1 MSKERVQI
9 IIRVMPDEKE
19 TIQQLAKENDKS
31 MNQFIVDRVLSE
43 FEEKEE
49 AVQEDGNKKTEGAE
63 PEALDSMSTSGPVFA
78 LLRDQIHAKDKQ
90 INKLQVL
97 IDQQQQLSL
106 SDKKENERLRLN
118 IEELES
124 EDVEDVEEENLDK
137 QSDTTKEETDSKV
150 NKTSA
155 DEVPNEDNKVN
166 KRWWKLWE

>member
-19 TIQQLAKENDKS
+19 TIQQLAKEEDKS

-43 FEEKEE
+43 PEEKEE
-49 AVQEDGNKKTEGAE
+49 AAE
-63 PEALDSMSTSGPVFA
+63 ENDSDEKEETGPEALDSMSTSGPVFA
-78 LLRDQIHAKDKQ
+78 LLRDQIHAKDRQ

-106 SDKKENERLRLN
+106 SDKRENERLRLS
-118 IEELES
+118 IEELEA
-124 EDVEDVEEENLDK
+124 EETEDVEEENLD
-137 QSDTTKEETDSKV
+137 EEAEATEEADSP
-150 NKTSA
+150 A
-155 DEVPNEDNKVN
+155 DESAVDETASEEKKAN